1 MCECKTEIEAQLL
14 ERFKRKHPDAGGHRA
29 TLEGYG
35 FAIVNNVME
44 LRPYMP
50 IKFGAGHANKKTGL
64 ERWKNEKGTMSF
76 RFCPFCGE
84 NMLASQK
91 PPNVN
96 STAQPA
102 A

>member
-1 MCECKTEIEAQLL
+1 MCDCKTRIEAQLT
-14 ERFKRKHPDAGGHRA
+14 ERFQAKHPEATGHRA

-35 FAIVNNVME
+35 FAVVENTTT
-44 LRPYMP
+44 LQPYMP
-50 IKFGAGHANKKTGL
+50 VKFGAGHANKKTGV

-84 NMLASQK
+84 NLHAK
-91 PPNVN
+91 R
-96 STAQPA
+96 A